1 MNIKTENINEAIALL
16 NQNRAAPSPIAA
28 PPPPGIQKITT
39 ESQERNAGISLLVFM
54 IYQSLSG
61 NLKQRDILIRRV
73 IQSHGE
79 LYIDGV
85 AMDKRVP
92 RLIKVS
98 SIREIRDISSGKI
111 YTNPYDFIQNR
122 LSVNVDKNKL
132 SQGAAEA
139 QTDFVKVIERTGAEM
154 TALMYL
160 VAIDGH
166 RDKTERQKV
175 FQYIKSRTSDLTY
188 DDGELD
194 DYLISLAPDQ
204 NCFSIALGKVLS
216 QKQEII
222 QKFMEAVLDV
232 ITADGQIDKREKD
245 FLVRIMDFLEAEG
258 YNITVPI

>member
-1 MNIKTENINEAIALL
+1 MNIKAENINEAIALL
-16 NQNRAAPSPIAA
+16 NQNRVAPSPIAA
-28 PPPPGIQKITT
+28 PPPPSIQKITT
-39 ESQERNAGISLLVFM
+39 DSKEKNAGISLLVFM

-79 LYIDGV
+79 LYIDGI

-92 RLIKVS
+92 RLIKAS
-98 SIREIRDISSGKI
+98 SIREIRDISSGRI

-122 LSVNVDKNKL
+122 LSVAVDQNKL
-132 SQGAAEA
+132 SPQA
-139 QTDFVKVIERTGAEM
+139 QAQPNDFVRVIERTGAEM

-166 RDKTERQKV
+166 RDKVEREKV
-175 FQYIKSRTSDLTY
+175 FQYVKSRTTDLTY
-188 DDGELD
+188 DDSELS

-204 NCFSIALGKVLS
+204 ECFATALTKVLS
-216 QKQEII
+216 QTQEII
-222 QKFMEAVLDV
+222 QKFIEAVLDV

-245 FLVRIMDFLEAEG
+245 FLVRIMDFLEEEG
-258 YNITVPI
+258 YNIVVPI